1 MKPLRRAALLLLGL
15 LAIALL
21 AIAGPPAIFLA
32 GVWWHDPTRSLPAAP
47 VGTNDASWLNANQ
60 PAEVIPAATDPA
72 AAARQIADLVRRA
85 TAEGRHISISGARH
99 SMGGH
104 TLYPG
109 ALVLDMLPF
118 RQMSLDAA
126 HRLLSVGAGARWAD
140 VLPYLD
146 ERGYS
151 VAVMQS
157 NNDFS
162 VGGSLSVNCHGWQ
175 ANSPPIASTVESF
188 HLVTADGA
196 IRECSRTENPEL
208 FSFVLGGY
216 GLWGV
221 ILDVQLRVVPNVFYR
236 AEQHQVTPEN
246 YARTYADL
254 TRNAPSIGLAYG
266 RISVA
271 PDSFLNEAVITVF
284 KTQAAAPL
292 PQHTLTG
299 QSPGEFVR
307 LVFRGSVSSDYGKN
321 LRWWL
326 EKHVGGAS
334 SALVSRNE
342 ILNEPADWYDDRD
355 PASTEILHEYFVPMA
370 RLADFLAAIRP
381 ILLRDRPD
389 LLNITVRE
397 VQADHD
403 TFLCYAREPV
413 FGLVMLFH
421 QGRDAAAEAA
431 MQSFT
436 REMIDAALACGG
448 TYYLPYRPHAT
459 LAQFQRAY
467 PMAAQFF
474 ALKQRYDPSGIFQNE
489 FYVNYGLPLLK
500 AAATP

>member
-1 MKPLRRAALLLLGL
+1 MKTLRRALVLILALLV
-15 LAIALL
+15 IALL
-21 AIAGPPAIFLA
+21 VVVGPPAVFLA
-32 GVWWHDPTRSLPAAP
+32 WVWWHDPADSLPDAP
-47 VGTNDASWLNANQ
+47 PGTNDASWLNANQ
-60 PAEVIPAATDPA
+60 PAEVIPAAPDPA

-85 TAEGRHISISGARH
+85 ATEGRHISISGARH

-118 RQMSLDAA
+118 RQMSLDVA
-126 HRLLSVGAGARWAD
+126 HRLLRVGAGARWAD

-146 ERGYS
+146 EHGYS

-157 NNDFS
+157 NNDFT

-175 ANSPPIASTVESF
+175 NNSAPIASTVESF
-188 HLVTADGA
+188 RLVSADGA

-208 FSFVLGGY
+208 FSLVLGGY

-221 ILDVQLRVVPNVFYR
+221 ILDVQLRVVPNAYYR
-236 AEQHQVTPEN
+236 AEQHQVAPAD
-246 YARTYADL
+246 YARTYASL
-254 TRNAPSIGLAYG
+254 TRGATDVGLAYG

-284 KTQAAAPL
+284 KTQPPGLPL
-292 PQHTLTG
+292 EHTLTY

-307 LVFRGSVSSDYGKN
+307 LVFRGSVGSDYGKN
-321 LRWWL
+321 LRWRL
-326 EKHVGGAS
+326 EKLVGGES
-334 SALVSRNE
+334 STLVSRNE
-342 ILNEPADWYDDRD
+342 ILNEPADWYADRD
-355 PASTEILHEYFVPMA
+355 PDSTEILHEYFVPEA

-397 VQADHD
+397 VQTDHD
-403 TFLCYAREPV
+403 SFLRYAREPV

-421 QGRDAAAEAA
+421 QRRDAAAEAA

-436 REMIDAALACGG
+436 REMIDAALASGG

-459 LAQFQRAY
+459 LDQFQRAY

-474 ALKQRYDPSGIFQNE
+474 ALKERYDPAGIFQNE
-489 FYVNYGLPLLK
+489 FYVNYGLPLLNS
-500 AAATP
+500 AAHP